1 MTNEYFVMRLA
12 GRVGLQ
18 VPQVYRHYCPEPVY
32 LIARFDREL
41 AGGATLRRHMI
52 DTCQLFNKAR
62 TFKYRATTLDTLQQV
77 LPHVRTRSLARQIL
91 YRWLMFNVMVGNG
104 DNHLKNISF
113 MVPGEGIEIAPCYDL
128 LSTAVYSTRALA
140 DSRATWPAVEIA
152 LPVPDAP
159 TFGAVTRAAMLE
171 AGRRLG
177 LKEDVA
183 SRELENMRRKIVI
196 EAARLYQA
204 IETENAEL
212 SGQAGAGVEGD
223 MRVLRT
229 IVHLIIAELAGRL
242 G

>member
-1 MTNEYFVMRLA
+1 MRLA

-140 DSRATWPAVEIA
+140 DSRATWPAVEMA

-183 SRELENMRRKIVI
+183 SASWRTCGAKSSSRQPACTRQLRLKMPSCPTRPAPVWRRYADSAYDRAPDHCGIGGKTWV
-196 EAARLYQA
+196 
-204 IETENAEL
+204 
-212 SGQAGAGVEGD
+212 AGG
-223 MRVLRT
+223 
-229 IVHLIIAELAGRL
+229 
-242 G
+242 